1 MFNSQPQF
9 TIKAVKQKAFDNSCL
24 VETFKIKSGNIA
36 DCLEHCLENC
46 RCQSFQICGNTKCQL
61 CSSHKKENSP
71 LLHDK
76 DDCVYATYEVR
87 HLTETF
93 QKLDDQCLAGI
104 SCPMKYNCCQQSGLC
119 PENKTC
125 KPINSQEQPWKR
137 FTCECRDGYH
147 GENCDQPIMSCQ
159 GYAQG
164 SRMSAEDL
172 PISENALT
180 WNSYRLR
187 KPRMESIKDNSTFLQ
202 FTCDYE
208 KYHDIKKSDYV
219 QIPLGNIKM
228 WEEGSEKVVDVLD
241 TNWYYH
247 TSYVTIGSG
256 RGKIGEYDLS
266 DCQIKLYR
274 DGNWPLHVNIYETIP
289 TCTFNSWPY
298 CSGSTHNYFSGY
310 NLPPDCVRKVHRCAQ
325 NNNSTTQL
333 WFGMGKDNAAQSS
346 P

>member
-119 PENKTC
+119 PKNKTC

-159 GYAQG
+159 GYAQVLG
-164 SRMSAEDL
+164 CRSYSFENRSLDQFKKSLSENL

-180 WNSYRLR
+180 WNSYRLS
-187 KPRMESIKDNSTFLQ
+187 KQRMESVKDNSTFLQ

-208 KYHDIKKSDYV
+208 KYLDIKKSDYV
-219 QIPLGNIKM
+219 QIPLGDIKM
-228 WEEGSEKVVDVLD
+228 SQGSEKVVINVLELD
-241 TNWYYH
+241 GL
-247 TSYVTIGSG
+247 TSYVTIGNG
-256 RGKIGEYDLS
+256 R
-266 DCQIKLYR
+266 
-274 DGNWPLHVNIYETIP
+274 
-289 TCTFNSWPY
+289 
-298 CSGSTHNYFSGY
+298 
-310 NLPPDCVRKVHRCAQ
+310 
-325 NNNSTTQL
+325 
-333 WFGMGKDNAAQSS
+333 
-346 P
+346 